1 MKSRGPYKKIQG
13 GDGQEVQD
21 LTRSLCMSLGEVI
34 SHTPVHQLSHLH
46 KDLSSLLECFTSIAQ
61 VPCLLE
67 VVLQYARWRE
77 HVPLY
82 QLISSSSPQWKLLRG
97 AEAEAVPEAEVGAGL
112 RLELE
117 QQHQ

>member
-34 SHTPVHQLSHLH
+34 SHTPVHQQLSHLH

-61 VPCLLE
+61 VFFD
-67 VVLQYARWRE
+67 VT
-77 HVPLY
+77 
-82 QLISSSSPQWKLLRG
+82 
-97 AEAEAVPEAEVGAGL
+97 L
-112 RLELE
+112 RLCRYPVCWRLYCNMPGSCYCRVLALSLL
-117 QQHQ
+117 HRG

>member
-34 SHTPVHQLSHLH
+34 SHTPVHQQLSHLH

-67 VVLQYARWRE
+67 VVLQYARFMLLSCPSLVTTSPR
-77 HVPLY
+77 LGST
-82 QLISSSSPQWKLLRG
+82 LISTCG
-97 AEAEAVPEAEVGAGL
+97 
-112 RLELE
+112 RLY
-117 QQHQ
+117 

>member
-34 SHTPVHQLSHLH
+34 SHTPVHQQLSHLH

-67 VVLQYARWRE
+67 VVLQYARCGST
-77 HVPLY
+77 Y
-82 QLISSSSPQWKLLRG
+82 QDSSMTDIPGQLRSG
-97 AEAEAVPEAEVGAGL
+97 VT
-112 RLELE
+112 
-117 QQHQ
+117 

>member
-67 VVLQYARWRE
+67 VVLQYARFW
-77 HVPLY
+77 Y
-82 QLISSSSPQWKLLRG
+82 WTALIR
-97 AEAEAVPEAEVGAGL
+97 VGSLPSVHRRPKVARTRTSL
-112 RLELE
+112 STD
-117 QQHQ
+117 Q

>member
-34 SHTPVHQLSHLH
+34 SHTPVHQ
-46 KDLSSLLECFTSIAQ
+46 

-67 VVLQYARWRE
+67 VVLQYARFW
-77 HVPLY
+77 Y
-82 QLISSSSPQWKLLRG
+82 WTALIR
-97 AEAEAVPEAEVGAGL
+97 VGSLPSVHRRPKVARTRTSL
-112 RLELE
+112 STD
-117 QQHQ
+117 Q

>member
-34 SHTPVHQLSHLH
+34 SHTPVH
-46 KDLSSLLECFTSIAQ
+46 Q